1 MVNEERLVQLME
13 NFSGQRFQWIKTN
26 RPELLGKIVRCRIIE
41 PKGNRFFA
49 VFEDGSS
56 VDTEQLNSSL
66 IMLTEDMQ
74 PLSKSEVEA
83 IAGSVKSQ
91 SRPRVQPVNPQIT
104 DSVTQ
109 SNPNQRQ
116 GSPQVA
122 SMFEMFDSV
131 EREINLGVN
140 VKMPDQNFLAMLYSN
155 AKDKDKFMDELT
167 DYVFNVIN
175 KKVVKDSITKMFEDP
190 TKAKQQSG
198 INFTEIHE

>member
-190 TKAKQQSG
+190 SKAKQQSG

>member
-41 PKGNRFFA
+41 SRGSRFFA

-74 PLSKSEVEA
+74 PLSKAEVEA
-83 IAGSVKSQ
+83 IAGSVKPQ
-91 SRPRVQPVNPQIT
+91 SRARVQPINSQIT

-116 GSPQVA
+116 ASPQVA

-131 EREINLGVN
+131 DREINLAVM
-140 VKMPDQNFLAMLYSN
+140 VKMPDQNFLSMLYAN
-155 AKDKDKFMDELT
+155 AKDKDKFMNELT

-190 TKAKQQSG
+190 SKTKQQSG
-198 INFTEIHE
+198 INFIEVDE

>member
-190 TKAKQQSG
+190 AKAKQQSG